1 MLFRDIE
8 EALPQLQSLVLGTQ
22 GNLNVIWHVSIFV
35 STPSSFSTTLS
46 THFMQLEK
54 VIKQCRSD
62 DAGKVKAMIL
72 KLIPN
77 VNDIPAIDNDLSK
90 HCRGFHHL
98 ATARLLCPAS
108 LRNHFDKGPK
118 A

>member
-1 MLFRDIE
+1 ME
-8 EALPQLQSLVLGTQ
+8 EALPQLRLLVLGTD
-22 GNLNVIWHVSIFV
+22 GDLDVIRHVSIFV
-35 STPSSFSTTLS
+35 STLFSFSTALS

-77 VNDIPAIDNDLSK
+77 VNNIPAIDNDLSK
-90 HCRGFHHL
+90 HCCGFHHL